1 MLTVIL
7 APLLGVWWL
16 FNVATEDFR
25 SAYNYEAM
33 GRECS
38 MKYVGKQPVNPNAY
52 SVPLTP
58 PVGEPYIL
66 FRQVCEDDTS
76 E

>member
-7 APLLGVWWL
+7 APVLGVWYL
-16 FNVATEDFR
+16 FNIATEDFMQ
-25 SAYNYEAM
+25 AYNWEAD

-66 FRQVCEDDTS
+66 FRQVCDDPA

>member
-7 APLLGVWWL
+7 APVLGVWYL
-16 FNVATEDFR
+16 FNIATEDFWQ
-25 SAYNYEAM
+25 AYDWEGN

-66 FRQVCEDDTS
+66 FRQVCDDPA

>member
-7 APLLGVWWL
+7 APVLGVWYL
-16 FNVATEDFR
+16 FNIATEDFWN
-25 SAYNYEAM
+25 AYDYEAM

-66 FRQVCEDDTS
+66 FRQVCDDPS
-76 E
+76 K

>member
-7 APLLGVWWL
+7 APVLGVMWL
-16 FNVATEDFR
+16 YNTATEDFWA
-25 SAYNYEAM
+25 AYDWRAV
-33 GRECS
+33 GKECS

-52 SVPLTP
+52 SIPLTP

-66 FRQVCEDDTS
+66 FRQVCDDPA

>member
-7 APLLGVWWL
+7 APVLGVWYL
-16 FNVATEDFR
+16 FNAATEDFWQ
-25 SAYNYEAM
+25 AYDWEAN
-33 GRECS
+33 GREWS
-38 MKYVGKQPVNPNAY
+38 MKYVGKQPVNPDAY
-52 SVPLTP
+52 SIQLTP

>member
-7 APLLGVWWL
+7 APVLGVMWL
-16 FNVATEDFR
+16 YNTATEDFWA
-25 SAYNYEAM
+25 AYDWRAV
-33 GRECS
+33 GKECS

-66 FRQVCEDDTS
+66 FRQVCNDPAE
-76 E
+76 

>member
-7 APLLGVWWL
+7 APVLGVWWL

-52 SVPLTP
+52 SIPLTP
-58 PVGEPYIL
+58 PVCEPYSL
-66 FRQVCEDDTS
+66 FRQVCEQ
-76 E
+76 

>member
-7 APLLGVWWL
+7 APVLGVMWL
-16 FNVATEDFR
+16 YNTATEDFWASYDWR
-25 SAYNYEAM
+25 AV
-33 GRECS
+33 GKECS
-38 MKYVGKQPVNPNAY
+38 MKYVGKQPVNPDAY

-66 FRQVCEDDTS
+66 FRQVCNDPAE
-76 E
+76 